1 MSSPFKNVQINLLA
15 VLITSHCQ
23 SLFDTQ
29 LSSFY
34 QNYAMEES
42 FKESESYTVYFLFQL
57 KSFFLAPQ
65 IYIYVEIQTS
75 DYIRSN

>member
-1 MSSPFKNVQINLLA
+1 
-15 VLITSHCQ
+15 
-23 SLFDTQ
+23 
-29 LSSFY
+29 
-34 QNYAMEES
+34 MEES